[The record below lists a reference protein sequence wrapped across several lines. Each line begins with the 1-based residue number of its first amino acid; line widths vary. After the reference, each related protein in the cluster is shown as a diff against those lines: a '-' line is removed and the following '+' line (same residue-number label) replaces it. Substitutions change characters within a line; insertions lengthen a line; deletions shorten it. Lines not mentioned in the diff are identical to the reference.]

1 MERLQEEGYTAQ
13 AIVKAYEESRSL
25 RAVGKKIGR
34 SHCYVWKIIK
44 KSNPSILRL
53 PRSSRRYHFI
63 DDYFSEYTEENSYWM
78 GFISADGHVGVK
90 RGRIEIKLHSKDVDR
105 LIAFRNVVKGDF
117 PIYRYNTRPHV
128 SVVMFSRKMINDL
141 TEKGIGPKASALRI
155 PLDIPDTCARH
166 FIRGCF
172 DGDGSISLSRAPNGS
187 LRPTFQILGSKC
199 LLEWMSKKLV
209 GQAGVESSINVRLM
223 EGCWALCIGSRCSL
237 IKIKHYFYD
246 NVDESLC
253 MKRKK
258 EKFELCFTTREN
270 PLPSRRLSLNMT
282 IDLENNSLIN
292 PCQQY

>member
-1 MERLQEEGYTAQ
+1 MERLQEEGDTAQ

-44 KSNPSILRL
+44 KSNPGILRR
-53 PRSSRRYHFI
+53 PRSSRRYHFV
-63 DDYFSEYTEENSYWM
+63 DGYFNDYTEENSYWM

-90 RGRIEIKLHSKDVDR
+90 RGRIEIKIHSKDVDR

-128 SVVMFSRKMINDL
+128 SVVMFSREMIDDL
-141 TEKGIGPKASALRI
+141 TEKRIGPKAPALRI
-155 PLDIPDTCARH
+155 PLNIPDTCVRH

-223 EGCWALCIGSRCSL
+223 EGCWALCIGSRRSL
-237 IKIKHYFYD
+237 IKIKNYFYD

-258 EKFELCFTTREN
+258 EKFGLFYGKKIKPR
-270 PLPSRRLSLNMT
+270 PIRRLFFSQT
-282 IDLENNSLIN
+282 SQVVGKWKESW
-292 PCQQY
+292 

>member
-1 MERLQEEGYTAQ
+1 MILPNEWLERIYVESEIEKEILN
-13 AIVKAYEESRSL
+13 AYEDGLSL
-25 RAVGKKIGR
+25 RAVAKKMGC
-34 SHCYVWKIIK
+34 SHLHVWKTMK
-44 KSNPSILRL
+44 KLRPNALRPQRNPRK
-53 PRSSRRYHFI
+53 YHFI

-223 EGCWALCIGSRCSL
+223 EGCWALCMGSRRSL

-246 NVDESLC
+246 NVAESLY
-253 MKRKK
+253 MNRKK
-258 EKFELCFTTREN
+258 EKLDRIC
-270 PLPSRRLSLNMT
+270 SVA
-282 IDLENNSLIN
+282 
-292 PCQQY
+292 YG